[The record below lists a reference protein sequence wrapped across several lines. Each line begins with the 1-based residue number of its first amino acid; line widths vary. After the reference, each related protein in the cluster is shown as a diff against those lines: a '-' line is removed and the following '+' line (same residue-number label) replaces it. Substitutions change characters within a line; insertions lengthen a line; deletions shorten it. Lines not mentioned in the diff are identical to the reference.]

1 MKPLVID
8 VAGTIKELVKWA
20 LTQALLLLGLLMFGL
35 SAPLLFTV
43 GAEWLAWRYPT
54 YASTWAVI
62 YMFAGPFACMIWMV
76 FICHWHSIRQW
87 RREGRDLGVMGGDW
101 REAHGGIVCTVG
113 KSLWFMVSGFLGS
126 AIAEGVLIV
135 TTFKIFPQGLNREGL
150 MVFFAI
156 APLFVFAP
164 VLLVLLS
171 RWIRRDEYATA

>member
-1 MKPLVID
+1 MKPTIID
-8 VAGTIKELVKWA
+8 VAGTIKELVEWA
-20 LTQALLLLGLLMFGL
+20 LKEILLLLGIILFGL

-43 GAEWLAWRYPT
+43 GIEILVWQGADM
-54 YASTWAVI
+54 SIWAPA
-62 YMFAGPFACMIWMV
+62 FFLLGPFACAIWMV
-76 FICHWHSIRQW
+76 FICLWHSVRQW
-87 RREGRDLGVMGGDW
+87 QREGRDLGIMGSNW

-113 KSLWFMVSGFLGS
+113 KSIWFMVSGFFGS

-135 TTFKIFPQGLNREGL
+135 TTFKIFPLGLTREGL

-164 VLLVLLS
+164 VMLVLLS